1 MHRLQGAAE
10 LGRRWRYRPRTWRP
24 WPPRAPP
31 GQPPAGRAH
40 PAGKLR
46 GGAAPQHAGH
56 PGAGPAIAPSR
67 PVAVSS
73 STLTQASRS
82 RPSRDR
88 GRTARAATGRRRPV
102 PATRRC
108 QGLAPGWPRSGP
120 GPQSGGG
127 SGRRH
132 RLAGSPRPGG
142 RGGAPGCIRPDDAD
156 KDVHGRSSRST
167 DRAVALWWELLLAG
181 SFAHDELWEVRAV
194 GAYRVLLVGL
204 LRGLGGVHVQQ
215 AQQSGLQQW
224 GLGDDG
230 WVVAAGRDEQQA
242 GQGLED
248 QPPDGLGWLAVVR
261 GLQRSSNPACA
272 KPYPSLLVTPCA
284 QPWISP
290 TRHLP

>member
-1 MHRLQGAAE
+1 MAARGSARGGLRGREGQGSVAARRRFTVRPRACIACRARRSSAGDGGTDLGHGG
-10 LGRRWRYRPRTWRP
+10 LGRLAHCLASPRLAERIRLGSFEEERRHSTLATRW
-24 WPPRAPP
+24 
-31 GQPPAGRAH
+31 
-40 PAGKLR
+40 
-46 GGAAPQHAGH
+46 
-56 PGAGPAIAPSR
+56 AGPAIAPSR

-204 LRGLGGVHVQQ
+204 LRG
-215 AQQSGLQQW
+215 
-224 GLGDDG
+224 
-230 WVVAAGRDEQQA
+230 WVGSTSSR
-242 GQGLED
+242 
-248 QPPDGLGWLAVVR
+248 
-261 GLQRSSNPACA
+261 RSSRACSSGGWGMTGGSWPLA
-272 KPYPSLLVTPCA
+272 GMSSRRARAWK
-284 QPWISP
+284 ISRP
-290 TRHLP
+290 MGLAG